1 MGRKAEFR
9 KALSMPGLLAQMR
22 RCFEAVEDEV
32 AGRGLNLADCLMS
45 GLAIFAL
52 KYPSLLQFEQDAWGL
67 GESAHEPR
75 RENLRN
81 CLALQGIDITARCIR
96 PRPEG
101 RHCPSHS
108 APEGSAGSPELRTLS
123 GNRCWTVL

>member
-9 KALSMPGLLAQMR
+9 KALSMPSLLAQVR

-52 KYPSLLQFEQDAWGL
+52 KYPSLLQFEQDARGL

-75 RENLRN
+75 RENLRS
-81 CLALQGIDITARCIR
+81 LFGIERAPSDVRLR
-96 PRPEG
+96 ERVDVVDPR
-101 RHCPSHS
+101 
-108 APEGSAGSPELRTLS
+108 ELRGAFKGLFA
-123 GNRCWTVL
+123 RA